1 MLPSLY
7 SNAPNEPPS
16 GESFLLPKNVHRLEV
31 RALCR
36 NLFDSCG
43 SNFWPTRCC
52 HALARF
58 FARLV
63 QTSLSEIKHFLY
75 AIIQRWFSRAK
86 NDLFPLIELAD
97 GNSELSKGVTQMSG
111 EPPSCCQAIETEVFQ
126 IDDSGAYN
134 ALRSYANYSTF
145 IGKREDPPPRFLSHV
160 RYTFLTLIELG
171 AGPNNMPA
179 KTTARTL

>member
-16 GESFLLPKNVHRLEV
+16 GESSLLPESVHRLEV
-31 RALCR
+31 GALCR
-36 NLFDSCG
+36 NSFDWLGFGFLLSR
-43 SNFWPTRCC
+43 SC
-52 HALARF
+52 HALTRF
-58 FARLV
+58 FARLA

-75 AIIQRWFSRAK
+75 AIRQSWFNRAK
-86 NDLFPLIELAD
+86 NDLFPLIELVD
-97 GNSELSKGVTQMSG
+97 GNSALTNGVTQMSG
-111 EPPSCCQAIETEVFQ
+111 EPPYCCQAIETEVFQ
-126 IDDSGAYN
+126 IDDPGAYN

-145 IGKREDPPPRFLSHV
+145 IGKREDSPPRFLSHV